1 MDTAVADAGIAS
13 ATDAARRGIT
23 LIRRLVLMNLGLV
36 ALQPLSAGLF
46 LSGYG
51 HAMTIHAVIAN
62 ALLLGALIQAV
73 TTVVLWRRRRVPASV
88 AAVSI
93 GLLVIVFLEIGLGH
107 TKRYWLHVPIGVG
120 IFGGLIRQT
129 SRLDVMRVSS
139 RTNP

>member
-1 MDTAVADAGIAS
+1 
-13 ATDAARRGIT
+13 
-23 LIRRLVLMNLGLV
+23 
-36 ALQPLSAGLF
+36 
-46 LSGYG
+46 
-51 HAMTIHAVIAN
+51 MTIHAVIAN